1 MDETTETKLVQA
13 ITESLR
19 GRPFYLSEMPGDYVG
34 CCDYRGSQRA
44 YQDYLLGKPARTGA
58 ATGCLRPIAPRSSID
73 DDIIP
78 KNQSLCGTR

>member
-34 CCDYRGSQRA
+34 CCDYRGSQGA
-44 YQDYLLGKPARTGA
+44 YQDY
-58 ATGCLRPIAPRSSID
+58 
-73 DDIIP
+73 
-78 KNQSLCGTR
+78 